1 MIQRINQMTTKF
13 TKENLIGCNGYVF
26 FHKDGRETAYVNREF
41 VARFKYVKRNM
52 GPFMTFLRKNFTV
65 EEYFDRYDAGE
76 TPLAIVK
83 SKGYIAS
90 HIKAEMKRA
99 GYPRTLAGH
108 TAWWAAE
115 CVKID
120 AHMAKTLADPAY
132 QAREAVRNAA
142 VHANSAAAAK

>member
-1 MIQRINQMTTKF
+1 MTTKF
-13 TKENLIGCNGYVF
+13 TKENLIGSNGYVF

-76 TPLAIVK
+76 TPLDIVK

-90 HIKAEMKRA
+90 HIKA
-99 GYPRTLAGH
+99 

-132 QAREAVRNAA
+132 QAREAARNAA
-142 VHANSAAAAK
+142 VQANRAK